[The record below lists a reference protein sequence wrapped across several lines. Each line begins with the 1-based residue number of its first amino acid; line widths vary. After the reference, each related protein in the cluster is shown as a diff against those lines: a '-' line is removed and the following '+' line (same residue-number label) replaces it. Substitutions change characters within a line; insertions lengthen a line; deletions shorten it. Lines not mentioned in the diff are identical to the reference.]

1 MKSKI
6 QQINA
11 THKTLV
17 SKTLLVLVFLGI
29 GMVSFAQSETKAK
42 TLLNEVSSKIKA
54 YKNISLDFKYELNNI
69 SENINQETRGDVV
82 IEGEKYKLNILGVT
96 RIFDGKTLYTISP
109 EDEEVTISSDN
120 TEDEGTITPSKML
133 SFYEEGYTYKMDI
146 VQNVK
151 GRKIQYVKL
160 SPIDT
165 NSEIKHVLLGIDAT
179 TKHIYNLIEVG
190 KNGTKTTLTV
200 NSFKTDQPIS
210 KTLFTFDESKYDDYY
225 INRID

>member
-1 MKSKI
+1 MKRLLI
-6 QQINA
+6 IA
-11 THKTLV
+11 FITLGFTAF
-17 SKTLLVLVFLGI
+17 S
-29 GMVSFAQSETKAK
+29 QNDTKAEA
-42 TLLNEVSSKIKA
+42 LLTEVSNKIKS
-54 YKNISLDFKYELNNI
+54 YKNISIDFKYELNNVNE
-69 SENINQETRGDVV
+69 ENMNQETRGDVV
-82 IEGEKYKLNILGVT
+82 IEGEKYKLNILGIT

-120 TEDEGTITPSKML
+120 SDEESTISPSDML
-133 SFYEEGYTYKMDI
+133 SFYEDGYTYQMDI
-146 VQNVK
+146 IQNVK

-160 SPIDT
+160 SPMDT

-200 NSFKTDQPIS
+200 NSFQTDQPIS
-210 KTLFTFDESKYDDYY
+210 KTLFTFDESKYEDYY